1 ETSIGLSLNTEELSK
16 SIMSRPLIR
25 LKNEF
30 LNVSDHTDFAY
41 PPQPFL
47 LDSSTAKPK
56 LLPTLPP

>member
-1 ETSIGLSLNTEELSK
+1 
-16 SIMSRPLIR
+16 MSRPLNR

-30 LNVSDHTDFAY
+30 LNVSDHTGFAY
-41 PPQPFL
+41 LPQPFL